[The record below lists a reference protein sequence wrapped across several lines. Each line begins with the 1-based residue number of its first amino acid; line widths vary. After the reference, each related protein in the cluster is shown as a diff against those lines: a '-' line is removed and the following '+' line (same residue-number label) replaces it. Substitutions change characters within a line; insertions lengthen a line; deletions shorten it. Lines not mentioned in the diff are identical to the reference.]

1 MTKEELGQLGW
12 LNREIAA
19 ERKRLCELEAVLC
32 GRGSAAG
39 LPDLNGEELMLVR
52 EEIEASPEDD
62 RCTYQQSR
70 CRIQPA
76 FAGSLIRWRTA

>member
-39 LPDLNGEELMLVR
+39 LPDLNGE
-52 EEIEASPEDD
+52 
-62 RCTYQQSR
+62 
-70 CRIQPA
+70 
-76 FAGSLIRWRTA
+76 